1 MKKLLFIPLGWQ
13 HKPNPDLF
21 NAFKKEF
28 ETHHHE
34 SMTESILFYPDYI
47 YVQCG
52 AISVSDLYELK
63 KESGAKVVQ
72 WTGDARAELMQN
84 VLEYKNIADLTLLA
98 VGIGQKEMYEK
109 ALNHPVGYLQQGVF
123 NSFFL
128 PVKQMDGDEENEVV
142 FIGNNYDH
150 FEGAVERTELCKM
163 LSEYGNFEV
172 IGNGFN
178 SPEFTNDRSVPYI
191 DSAQIYND
199 AYISISHACFNDIEG
214 YYSNRTLDIMAA
226 GGCCL
231 MRRVPNCEELFV
243 DMKHVVY
250 YRDNE
255 EAFEKIN
262 MLFCNPEIRN
272 CISLEGQKF
281 VKRFHTFD
289 YRVKEIKLALEK
301 ISS

>member
-13 HKPNPDLF
+13 SKPNPDLF
-21 NAFKKEF
+21 NAFCKEF
-28 ETHHHE
+28 ETLHYE
-34 SMTESILFYPDYI
+34 SLVEAILFDPDFI

-72 WTGDARAELMQN
+72 WTGDCRAELMQN
-84 VLEYKNIADLTLLA
+84 VLEFKDIADLTLLA

-109 ALNHPVGYLQQGVF
+109 ALNHRVGYLQQGVF

-128 PVKQMDGDEENEVV
+128 PVKTEFETGSVV

-150 FEGAVERTELCKM
+150 FEGALERTELCEV
-163 LSEYGNFEV
+163 LSECFEYFEV

-178 SPEFTNDRSVPYI
+178 SPEFSNTRSVPYI
-191 DSAQIYND
+191 DSAEIYNN
-199 AYISISHACFNDIEG
+199 AYISISHACFNEIEG

-250 YRDNE
+250 YRDSE
-255 EAFEKIN
+255 EAVDKII
-262 MLFCNPEIRN
+262 MLFSNPEIRN
-272 CISLEGQKF
+272 SVSLAGQNL
-281 VKRFHTFD
+281 VKKFHTFD
-289 YRVKEIKLALEK
+289 YRVKEIKSALEK
-301 ISS
+301 I